1 MKLEFMIFLAAKLSW
16 RGKSSI
22 NGGNHH
28 DNSINDFNTTNV
40 KDDCIIQKEKNSIA
54 SNEQ

>member
-1 MKLEFMIFLAAKLSW
+1 MISLAVKLSW

-22 NGGNHH
+22 NGGNDH

-40 KDDCIIQKEKNSIA
+40 KDYCITQKEKNSIA
-54 SNEQ
+54 NNEQ